1 MVQGSAEALEQTRPG
16 EWPKRHKVS
25 SWQVRQIH
33 LRQKEKEQRHLFK
46 SAKREV
52 EESQGEQ
59 KLRLER
65 EKNQLHREES
75 QVSRR
80 RGRTSK
86 ANLPRRKQ
94 ERMSGCKSFP
104 GRSGESWWNS
114 KSDQT

>member
-25 SWQVRQIH
+25 SWQVRQIR
-33 LRQKEKEQRHLFK
+33 LRQKAKEQRHLFK

-65 EKNQLHREES
+65 EKSERKHGEKRISSTVKKARFQGGEEEQAKRIS
-75 QVSRR
+75 
-80 RGRTSK
+80 
-86 ANLPRRKQ
+86 L
-94 ERMSGCKSFP
+94 
-104 GRSGESWWNS
+104 GES
-114 KSDQT
+114 KSG